1 MSRGTRP
8 HGELY
13 DLVLVEPGPL
23 PPHERSWR
31 HPSELGPTR
40 IDVDDTASSSHL
52 LALMGGALAV
62 LAVAAMIVAI
72 TPRTSSS
79 PVALSATTTPMA
91 IRATVE
97 PPAAAAVRSVRVLA
111 PATALLAS
119 FVAFPHAVT
128 SEPQLDLDGTD
139 VADDLPDDH
148 AMVFLRTEDVTY
160 RLPWH
165 DVDLVN
171 APDGSVVFDT
181 TGDVVARVAGGELV
195 TLVDE

>member
-1 MSRGTRP
+1 M
-8 HGELY
+8 
-13 DLVLVEPGPL
+13 LVEPGPL

-40 IDVDDTASSSHL
+40 VDVDDTSSNSHL
-52 LALMGGALAV
+52 LALMGGTLAV
-62 LAVAAMIVAI
+62 LAVAAMIVAM

-79 PVALSATTTPMA
+79 PVALSATTTPIT

-97 PPAAAAVRSVRVLA
+97 PPAATTVRSVQVLT

-119 FVAFPHAVT
+119 FVAFPHAVS

-139 VADDLPDDH
+139 VAAELPDDDE
-148 AMVFLRTEDVTY
+148 MVFLRTEAVTY

-181 TGDVVARVAGGELV
+181 TGDVLARVAGGELV
-195 TLVDE
+195 TLVDR